1 MASLVEELVTV
12 LEEEEKIYQTLI
24 SYGEKK
30 TDILIRADVPE
41 LEKLTCLEQLAS
53 DDLVT
58 HSNQQVQLLKDI
70 ANVLGRTEEKMT
82 VTRLI
87 TLLESQPDVQKKLTE
102 ARDRLLAAADRMNHL
117 NDQNVALI
125 KQAIEL
131 NEFDLT
137 LFKSLRQAPET
148 ANYDKTACNTGS
160 LLGSSG
166 FEKNGKRIRKLIYW
180 GIWTSECP
188 VCTEYN
194 GKQPC
199 KCEHNRI
206 CPPAGSFCR

>member
-102 ARDRLLAAADRMNHL
+102 SGFWYATAPEEELIQLMQQEPGLMRDWDEVYGDRMIKL
-117 NDQNVALI
+117 VFIGQNLDRAAITEALDNCL
-125 KQAIEL
+125 EM
-131 NEFDLT
+131 
-137 LFKSLRQAPET
+137 
-148 ANYDKTACNTGS
+148 
-160 LLGSSG
+160 
-166 FEKNGKRIRKLIYW
+166 
-180 GIWTSECP
+180 
-188 VCTEYN
+188 
-194 GKQPC
+194 
-199 KCEHNRI
+199 
-206 CPPAGSFCR
+206 

>member
-87 TLLESQPDVQKKLTE
+87 TLLESQPEFHDPLSEISEKLGKLAKRLKDVNAHNQNLIQESLKMIEYNINLLQNL
-102 ARDRLLAAADRMNHL
+102 DR
-117 NDQNVALI
+117 
-125 KQAIEL
+125 
-131 NEFDLT
+131 
-137 LFKSLRQAPET
+137 APET
-148 ANYDKTACNTGS
+148 AEYSRDMFKRPAAYGDA
-160 LLGSSG
+160 GAGVSG
-166 FEKNGKRIRKLIYW
+166 QFDTKN
-180 GIWTSECP
+180 
-188 VCTEYN
+188 
-194 GKQPC
+194 
-199 KCEHNRI
+199 
-206 CPPAGSFCR
+206 

>member
-82 VTRLI
+82 VTR
-87 TLLESQPDVQKKLTE
+87 
-102 ARDRLLAAADRMNHL
+102 RLPRYL
-117 NDQNVALI
+117 N
-125 KQAIEL
+125 L
-131 NEFDLT
+131 NI
-137 LFKSLRQAPET
+137 P
-148 ANYDKTACNTGS
+148 
-160 LLGSSG
+160 SG
-166 FEKNGKRIRKLIYW
+166 LK
-180 GIWTSECP
+180 
-188 VCTEYN
+188 
-194 GKQPC
+194 
-199 KCEHNRI
+199 
-206 CPPAGSFCR
+206 AGSGRTPGCIQPEQPMWRS

>member
-70 ANVLGRTEEKMT
+70 ANVLGRTEEKDDSYQT
-82 VTRLI
+82 DHFAGV
-87 TLLESQPDVQKKLTE
+87 
-102 ARDRLLAAADRMNHL
+102 AA
-117 NDQNVALI
+117 
-125 KQAIEL
+125 
-131 NEFDLT
+131 
-137 LFKSLRQAPET
+137 
-148 ANYDKTACNTGS
+148 G
-160 LLGSSG
+160 
-166 FEKNGKRIRKLIYW
+166 
-180 GIWTSECP
+180 
-188 VCTEYN
+188 CTE
-194 GKQPC
+194 KTDRSERPSTC
-199 KCEHNRI
+199 
-206 CPPAGSFCR
+206 GSRPDESSE

>member
-30 TDILIRADVPE
+30 TDILLVAVCHQII
-41 LEKLTCLEQLAS
+41 TCQLFQ
-53 DDLVT
+53 T
-58 HSNQQVQLLKDI
+58 CQFFQFRNICPNQD
-70 ANVLGRTEEKMT
+70 
-82 VTRLI
+82 
-87 TLLESQPDVQKKLTE
+87 
-102 ARDRLLAAADRMNHL
+102 
-117 NDQNVALI
+117 VALI

-166 FEKNGKRIRKLIYW
+166 FDAM
-180 GIWTSECP
+180 S
-188 VCTEYN
+188 
-194 GKQPC
+194 
-199 KCEHNRI
+199 
-206 CPPAGSFCR
+206 

>member
-24 SYGEKK
+24 TYGEEK
-30 TDILIRADVPE
+30 TDILIRADVPA
-41 LEKLTCLEQLAS
+41 LEQLTSKEQLAS
-53 DDLVT
+53 DDLNT
-58 HSNQQVQLLKDI
+58 HSNQQIQLLNDI
-70 ANVLGRTEEKMT
+70 ANVLGRAGEKMT
-82 VTRLI
+82 VTSLI
-87 TLLESQPDVQKKLTE
+87 GLLDSQPKVQQKLTI
-102 ARDRLLAAADRMNHL
+102 ARDNLLAAANRMNDL
-117 NDQNVALI
+117 NEQNVALI

-166 FEKNGKRIRKLIYW
+166 FDAM
-180 GIWTSECP
+180 S
-188 VCTEYN
+188 
-194 GKQPC
+194 
-199 KCEHNRI
+199 
-206 CPPAGSFCR
+206 

>member
-12 LEEEEKIYQTLI
+12 LEAEEKIYQTLI
-24 SYGEKK
+24 AYGEEK
-30 TDILIRADVPE
+30 TQVLIRAEVPA
-41 LEKLTCLEQLAS
+41 LEALTSKEQLAS
-53 DDLVT
+53 DDLIA
-58 HSNQQVQLLKDI
+58 HSNQQIQLLKDI

-82 VTRLI
+82 VTSLI
-87 TLLESQPDVQKKLTE
+87 GLLDSQPEVQQKLTD
-102 ARDRLLAAADRMNHL
+102 ARDRLLSAANRMQHL

-148 ANYDKTACNTGS
+148 ANYDRSACNTGS

-166 FEKNGKRIRKLIYW
+166 FDAM
-180 GIWTSECP
+180 S
-188 VCTEYN
+188 
-194 GKQPC
+194 
-199 KCEHNRI
+199 
-206 CPPAGSFCR
+206 

>member
-1 MASLVEELVTV
+1 MASILAELVTV

-70 ANVLGRTEEKMT
+70 AIVVVRSDVLMT

-87 TLLESQPDVQKKLTE
+87 SLVESLSDVQKNLSVASE
-102 ARDRLLAAADRMNHL
+102 GLLAGADRMNHL

-166 FEKNGKRIRKLIYW
+166 FDAM
-180 GIWTSECP
+180 S
-188 VCTEYN
+188 
-194 GKQPC
+194 
-199 KCEHNRI
+199 
-206 CPPAGSFCR
+206 

>member
-1 MASLVEELVTV
+1 MQKRQTREVFEVASLVEELVTV
-12 LEEEEKIYQTLI
+12 LEEEEKDLPDIDFLWRK
-24 SYGEKK
+24 KK

-166 FEKNGKRIRKLIYW
+166 FDAM
-180 GIWTSECP
+180 S
-188 VCTEYN
+188 
-194 GKQPC
+194 
-199 KCEHNRI
+199 
-206 CPPAGSFCR
+206 

>member
-41 LEKLTCLEQLAS
+41 LEKLTCH
-53 DDLVT
+53 DLVT

-166 FEKNGKRIRKLIYW
+166 FDAM
-180 GIWTSECP
+180 S
-188 VCTEYN
+188 
-194 GKQPC
+194 
-199 KCEHNRI
+199 
-206 CPPAGSFCR
+206 

>member
-41 LEKLTCLEQLAS
+41 LEKLTC
-53 DDLVT
+53 LVT

-166 FEKNGKRIRKLIYW
+166 FDAM
-180 GIWTSECP
+180 S
-188 VCTEYN
+188 
-194 GKQPC
+194 
-199 KCEHNRI
+199 
-206 CPPAGSFCR
+206 

>member
-70 ANVLGRTEEKMT
+70 ANVLGRTEENDSSG
-82 VTRLI
+82 
-87 TLLESQPDVQKKLTE
+87 LLPQ
-102 ARDRLLAAADRMNHL
+102 ADRMNHL

-166 FEKNGKRIRKLIYW
+166 FDAM
-180 GIWTSECP
+180 S
-188 VCTEYN
+188 
-194 GKQPC
+194 
-199 KCEHNRI
+199 
-206 CPPAGSFCR
+206 

>member
-102 ARDRLLAAADRMNHL
+102 ARDRLNHL

-166 FEKNGKRIRKLIYW
+166 FDAM
-180 GIWTSECP
+180 S
-188 VCTEYN
+188 
-194 GKQPC
+194 
-199 KCEHNRI
+199 
-206 CPPAGSFCR
+206 